1 MILNNPYYYHP
12 QLAVRQVADDVLYT
26 IQHHPQWST
35 LFEQGKMLGVLLVEP
50 PSNEEGACIPSRVH
64 TFNNIHYLV
73 AYSGVVNG
81 LENANHYFVPPVYD
95 LQNPDDFYL
104 QKDRAI
110 TDINHELASSDS
122 LAPSK
127 VKRLKAERRQ
137 LSIALQREIFSH
149 FNFLNPSGI
158 YRNVMD
164 IFADARRGLPPGGT
178 GECAAPRLLQFAY
191 EHRLQPLQ
199 IAEFWYGSS
208 PAGIQ
213 RIHGHFYPS
222 CIEKCS
228 PILRYMIPSLAEAI
242 PSTPSSTNA
251 ENLRVLY
258 DDDYLVAVHKP
269 SGLLSVPA
277 KDLSQPNVETM
288 LHRMYPDVKG
298 PMLVH
303 RLDQATSGIL
313 LAAKDAQ
320 TFKALNQLFVEKKL
334 QKRYLA
340 RLKGKLKSRCGII
353 SLPLSVNP
361 DDRPRQVVDFQFGKE
376 AITYYEIIEAKWGDE
391 PIPADHSEIIEAK
404 WGNESIPTDHSEII
418 EAKWGDEPIPA
429 DHSGII
435 EAKWGDEPIPADE
448 TLVSLYP
455 LTGRTHQLRVHCA
468 SPFGLDHPIVGDQLY
483 DILDTTLRKNTDTA
497 QRDTTPPT
505 KTIFPRLMLHATS
518 ITFEHPHTKQI
529 ITIDARL

>member
-12 QLAVRQVADDVLYT
+12 QLATRQVADDVLFT
-26 IQHHPQWST
+26 IAHHPQWDA
-35 LFEQGKMLGVLLVEP
+35 LYRQGKMLGILLVEP
-50 PSNEEGACIPSRVH
+50 PLSKSSSLTRVH
-64 TFNNIHYLV
+64 YFNCIAYLV

-81 LENANHYFVPPVYD
+81 LDDVGHYFVPPVYD

-110 TDINHELASSDS
+110 TDINYELASSDS

-149 FNFLNPSGI
+149 FNFINPSGT
-158 YRNVMD
+158 YRNVID
-164 IFADARRGLPPGGT
+164 IFADAKRGLPPGGT
-178 GECAAPRLLQFAY
+178 GECAAPRLLQYAY
-191 EHRLQPLQ
+191 EHNLKPLQ

-228 PILRYMIPSLAEAI
+228 PILRYMIPSLGETIPATPPSSNAEA
-242 PSTPSSTNA
+242 
-251 ENLRVLY
+251 LRVIY
-258 DDDYLVAVHKP
+258 DDEYMVAVHKP

-277 KDLSQPNVETM
+277 KDLSQPNVEDL
-288 LHRMYPDVKG
+288 LHLMYPSVKG

-313 LAAKDAQ
+313 IAAKDAS
-320 TFKALNQLFVEKKL
+320 TFKALNQMFVEKTL

-340 RLKGKLKSRCGII
+340 RLKGKLKSPCGII

-361 DDRPRQVVDFQFGKE
+361 DDRPRQVVNHKFGKE
-376 AITYYEIIEAKWGDE
+376 AITYYEIIEGKWGE
-391 PIPADHSEIIEAK
+391 
-404 WGNESIPTDHSEII
+404 
-418 EAKWGDEPIPA
+418 
-429 DHSGII
+429 
-435 EAKWGDEPIPADE
+435 EPIPADE
-448 TLVSLYP
+448 MLIALYP

-468 SPFGLDHPIVGDQLY
+468 SPIGLDHPIVGDALY
-483 DILDTTLRKNTDTA
+483 DIMDVPLSDIKNPPKKTTL
-497 QRDTTPPT
+497 
-505 KTIFPRLMLHATS
+505 RLMLHAES
-518 ITFEHPHTKQI
+518 ITLEHPYTKQI
-529 ITIDARL
+529 ITIESRL

>member
-12 QLAVRQVADDVLYT
+12 QLAARQVADDVLST
-26 IQHHPQWST
+26 IAHHPQWDA
-35 LFEQGKMLGVLLVEP
+35 LFRQGKMLGILLVEP
-50 PSNEEGACIPSRVH
+50 PLSESSILARVH
-64 TFNNIHYLV
+64 YFNNIAYLV

-81 LENANHYFVPPVYD
+81 LVDADQYFVPPVYD

-110 TDINHELASSDS
+110 SNINHELASSDT

-149 FNFLNPSGI
+149 FNFINPSGT
-158 YRNVMD
+158 YRNVID
-164 IFADARRGLPPGGT
+164 IFADAKRGLPPGGT

-191 EHRLQPLQ
+191 EHNLKPLQ
-199 IAEFWYGSS
+199 VAEFWYASS
-208 PAGIQ
+208 PVGIQ

-228 PILRYMIPSLAEAI
+228 PILRYMIPSLGETVPINPSSCNAEA
-242 PSTPSSTNA
+242 
-251 ENLRVLY
+251 LRVIY
-258 DDDYLVAVHKP
+258 DDGYMVAVHKP

-277 KDLSQPNVETM
+277 KDLSQPNVEDL
-288 LHRMYPDVKG
+288 LHQMYPSVKG

-313 LAAKDAQ
+313 IAAKDAS
-320 TFKALNQLFVEKKL
+320 TFKSLAQMFVEKTL

-340 RLKGKLKSRCGII
+340 RLKGKLKSTCGII

-361 DDRPRQVVDFQFGKE
+361 DDRPRQVVDYQFGKE
-376 AITYYEIIEAKWGDE
+376 AITYYEVIEGKWG
-391 PIPADHSEIIEAK
+391 P
-404 WGNESIPTDHSEII
+404 
-418 EAKWGDEPIPA
+418 
-429 DHSGII
+429 
-435 EAKWGDEPIPADE
+435 EPIPADE

-468 SPFGLDHPIVGDQLY
+468 SPVGLNHPIVGDELY
-483 DILDTTLRKNTDTA
+483 DIMDAPLYDIN
-497 QRDTTPPT
+497 PPT
-505 KTIFPRLMLHATS
+505 KSTAPRLMLHAES
-518 ITFEHPHTKQI
+518 ITLEHPYTKQI
-529 ITIDARL
+529 ITIESRL

>member
-12 QLAVRQVADDVLYT
+12 QLAVRQVADDVLST
-26 IQHHPQWST
+26 IAHHPQWDA
-35 LFEQGKMLGVLLVEP
+35 LFRQGKMLGILLVEP
-50 PSNEEGACIPSRVH
+50 PLSNSSSLTRVH
-64 TFNNIHYLV
+64 YFKSIAYLV

-81 LENANHYFVPPVYD
+81 LDDAGHYFVPPVYD

-110 TDINHELASSDS
+110 TEINHELASSDS

-149 FNFLNPSGI
+149 FNFINPSGT
-158 YRNVMD
+158 YRNAID
-164 IFADARRGLPPGGT
+164 IFGDAKRGLPPGGT
-178 GECAAPRLLQFAY
+178 GECAAPRLLQYAY
-191 EHRLQPLQ
+191 EHNLKPLQ

-228 PILRYMIPSLAEAI
+228 PILRYMIPSLGETIPATPPSSNAEA
-242 PSTPSSTNA
+242 
-251 ENLRVLY
+251 LRVIY
-258 DDDYLVAVHKP
+258 DDEYMVAVHKP
-269 SGLLSVPA
+269 SALLSVPA
-277 KDLSQPNVETM
+277 KNLSQPNVEDL
-288 LHRMYPDVKG
+288 LHQMYPSVKG

-313 LAAKDAQ
+313 LAAKDAS
-320 TFKALNQLFVEKKL
+320 TFKALNQMFVEKSL

-340 RLKGKLKSRCGII
+340 RLKGKLKSPCGII

-361 DDRPRQVVDFQFGKE
+361 NDRPRQVVDHQFGKE
-376 AITYYEIIEAKWGDE
+376 AITYYEIIEGKWGE
-391 PIPADHSEIIEAK
+391 
-404 WGNESIPTDHSEII
+404 
-418 EAKWGDEPIPA
+418 
-429 DHSGII
+429 
-435 EAKWGDEPIPADE
+435 EPIPADE
-448 TLVSLYP
+448 TLIVLYP

-468 SPFGLDHPIVGDQLY
+468 SPIGLDHPIVGDALY
-483 DILDTTLRKNTDTA
+483 DIMDTPLSDITDTA
-497 QRDTTPPT
+497 LSDITYPS
-505 KTIFPRLMLHATS
+505 KTLMLHAES
-518 ITFEHPHTKQI
+518 ITLEHPSTKQI
-529 ITIDARL
+529 ITIESRL

>member
-12 QLAVRQVADDVLYT
+12 QLAVRQVADDVLFT
-26 IQHHPQWST
+26 IAHHPEWDA
-35 LFEQGKMLGVLLVEP
+35 LFRQGKMLGILLVEHP
-50 PSNEEGACIPSRVH
+50 QSESSSIARVH
-64 TFNNIHYLV
+64 YNNTIAYLV

-81 LENANHYFVPPVYD
+81 LNDAEQYFVPPVYD

-122 LAPSK
+122 LAPSRI
-127 VKRLKAERRQ
+127 KRLKAERRQ

-149 FNFLNPSGI
+149 FNFLNPSGT
-158 YRNVMD
+158 YRNVID
-164 IFADARRGLPPGGT
+164 IFADAKRGLPPGGA
-178 GECAAPRLLQFAY
+178 GECAAPRLLQYAY
-191 EHRLQPLQ
+191 EHRLLPLQ

-208 PAGIQ
+208 PVGIQ

-228 PILRYMIPSLAEAI
+228 PILRFMIPSLAEAV
-242 PSTPSSTNA
+242 PESLPSSHT
-251 ENLRVLY
+251 EDLRVIY
-258 DDDYLVAVHKP
+258 DDDYMVAVHKP

-277 KDLSQPNVETM
+277 KDLSQPNVETI
-288 LHRMYPDVKG
+288 LHRMYPSVKG

-334 QKRYLA
+334 HKRYLA
-340 RLKGKLKSRCGII
+340 RLKGKLKSQCGII

-361 DDRPRQVVDFQFGKE
+361 DDRPRQVVDHQFGKE
-376 AITYYEIIEAKWGDE
+376 AITYYEIIEDHCGYK
-391 PIPADHSEIIEAK
+391 PIPSNDCEITECK
-404 WGNESIPTDHSEII
+404 WGN
-418 EAKWGDEPIPA
+418 
-429 DHSGII
+429 
-435 EAKWGDEPIPADE
+435 EPIPADE
-448 TLVSLYP
+448 TLVALYP

-468 SPFGLDHPIVGDQLY
+468 SPFGLDHPIVGDTLY
-483 DILDTTLRKNTDTA
+483 DILDEHGNNVSCHSSGSK
-497 QRDTTPPT
+497 
-505 KTIFPRLMLHATS
+505 KTSTSPRLMLHAESLTL
-518 ITFEHPHTKQI
+518 EHPHTKQI
-529 ITIDARL
+529 ITIEARL

>member
-12 QLAVRQVADDVLYT
+12 QLAVRQVADDVLST
-26 IQHHPQWST
+26 IAHHPQWDA
-35 LFEQGKMLGVLLVEP
+35 LFRQGKMLGILLIEP
-50 PSNEEGACIPSRVH
+50 PLSESFSHARVH
-64 TFNNIHYLV
+64 YFNKIAYLV

-81 LENANHYFVPPVYD
+81 LVDADQYFVPPVYD

-110 TDINHELASSDS
+110 SNINHELATSDT

-127 VKRLKAERRQ
+127 VKRLKTERRQ

-149 FNFLNPSGI
+149 FNFINPSGT
-158 YRNVMD
+158 YRNVID
-164 IFADARRGLPPGGT
+164 IFADAKRGFPPGGT

-191 EHRLQPLQ
+191 EHNLKPLQ
-199 IAEFWYGSS
+199 VAEFWYGSS

-228 PILRYMIPSLAEAI
+228 PILRYMIPSLGETA
-242 PSTPSSTNA
+242 PSTPPSCNT
-251 ENLRVLY
+251 EQLRVIY
-258 DDDYLVAVHKP
+258 DDDYMVAIHKP

-277 KDLSQPNVETM
+277 KDLSQPNVEDL
-288 LHRMYPDVKG
+288 LHQMYPSVKG

-313 LAAKDAQ
+313 IAAKDAS
-320 TFKALNQLFVEKKL
+320 TFKSLAQMFVEKTL

-340 RLKGKLKSRCGII
+340 RLKGKLKTLCGII

-361 DDRPRQVVDFQFGKE
+361 DDRPRQVVDHKFGKE
-376 AITYYEIIEAKWGDE
+376 AITYYEVIEGKWG
-391 PIPADHSEIIEAK
+391 SE
-404 WGNESIPTDHSEII
+404 S
-418 EAKWGDEPIPA
+418 
-429 DHSGII
+429 
-435 EAKWGDEPIPADE
+435 IPADE
-448 TLVSLYP
+448 TLVAFYP

-468 SPFGLDHPIVGDQLY
+468 SPVGLDHPIVGDELY
-483 DILDTTLRKNTDTA
+483 DIMDAPLYDIN
-497 QRDTTPPT
+497 PPT
-505 KTIFPRLMLHATS
+505 KSTAPRLMLHAES
-518 ITFEHPHTKQI
+518 ITLEHPYTKQI
-529 ITIDARL
+529 ITIESRL

>member
-12 QLAVRQVADDVLYT
+12 QLAVRQVADDVLST
-26 IQHHPQWST
+26 ISHHPQWDA
-35 LFEQGKMLGVLLVEP
+35 LFQQGKMLGILLVETP
-50 PSNEEGACIPSRVH
+50 LSGPSSLARVH
-64 TFNNIHYLV
+64 YYKNIAYLV

-81 LENANHYFVPPVYD
+81 LVDADQYFVPPVYD

-110 TDINHELASSDS
+110 SDINHELASSDT

-149 FNFLNPSGI
+149 FNFLNPSGT
-158 YRNVMD
+158 YRNVID
-164 IFADARRGLPPGGT
+164 IFADAKRGLPPGGT

-191 EHRLQPLQ
+191 EKNLKPLQ

-208 PAGIQ
+208 PANLL

-228 PILRYMIPSLAEAI
+228 PILRYMIPSLGETVPAT
-242 PSTPSSTNA
+242 PPSSNA
-251 ENLRVLY
+251 KALKVIY
-258 DDDYLVAVHKP
+258 DDEYMVAVHKP
-269 SGLLSVPA
+269 SGLLSVPS
-277 KDLSQPNVETM
+277 KDLSQPNVEDL
-288 LHRMYPDVKG
+288 LHQIYPSVKG

-313 LAAKDAQ
+313 IAAKDAQ
-320 TFKALNQLFVEKKL
+320 TFKLLNQMFVEKSL

-361 DDRPRQVVDFQFGKE
+361 DDRPRQVVDHQFGKE
-376 AITYYEIIEAKWGDE
+376 AITYYEVIDGKWG
-391 PIPADHSEIIEAK
+391 A
-404 WGNESIPTDHSEII
+404 
-418 EAKWGDEPIPA
+418 
-429 DHSGII
+429 
-435 EAKWGDEPIPADE
+435 EPIPADE
-448 TLVSLYP
+448 TLVALYP

-468 SPFGLDHPIVGDQLY
+468 SPIGLDHPIVGDTLY
-483 DILDTTLRKNTDTA
+483 DIMDNALNDLLFPSKSTA
-497 QRDTTPPT
+497 
-505 KTIFPRLMLHATS
+505 PRLMLHAES
-518 ITFEHPHTKQI
+518 ITLTHPYTKQA
-529 ITIDARL
+529 ITIESRL

>member
-12 QLAVRQVADDVLYT
+12 QLAVRQVADDVLST
-26 IQHHPQWST
+26 ISHLPQWDV
-35 LFEQGKMLGVLLVEP
+35 LFRQGKMLGILLVETP
-50 PSNEEGACIPSRVH
+50 LSGSSSLARVH
-64 TFNNIHYLV
+64 YYKNIAYLV

-81 LENANHYFVPPVYD
+81 LVDADQYFVPPVYD

-110 TDINHELASSDS
+110 SDINHELASSDT

-149 FNFLNPSGI
+149 FNFLNPSGT
-158 YRNVMD
+158 YRNVID
-164 IFADARRGLPPGGT
+164 IFADAKRGLPPGGT

-191 EHRLQPLQ
+191 ENSLKPLL

-208 PAGIQ
+208 PVNLL

-228 PILRYMIPSLAEAI
+228 PILRYMIPSLGKTVPATPQSGNAEA
-242 PSTPSSTNA
+242 
-251 ENLRVLY
+251 LRVIY
-258 DDDYLVAVHKP
+258 EDEYMVAVHKP
-269 SGLLSVPA
+269 SGLLSVPS
-277 KDLSQPNVETM
+277 KDLSQPNVEDL
-288 LHRMYPDVKG
+288 LHQIYPSVKG

-320 TFKALNQLFVEKKL
+320 TFKSLNQMFVEKTL

-361 DDRPRQVVDFQFGKE
+361 DDRPRQVVDHQFGKE
-376 AITYYEIIEAKWGDE
+376 AITYYEVVDGKWG
-391 PIPADHSEIIEAK
+391 A
-404 WGNESIPTDHSEII
+404 
-418 EAKWGDEPIPA
+418 
-429 DHSGII
+429 
-435 EAKWGDEPIPADE
+435 EPIPADE
-448 TLVSLYP
+448 TLVALYP

-468 SPFGLDHPIVGDQLY
+468 SPVGLDHPIVGDTLY
-483 DILDTTLRKNTDTA
+483 DIMDNALNDLLFPSKSTA
-497 QRDTTPPT
+497 
-505 KTIFPRLMLHATS
+505 PRLMLHAES
-518 ITFEHPHTKQI
+518 ITLKHPYTKQA
-529 ITIDARL
+529 ITIESRL